1 MLNKSQGACYDFV
14 RTACQSSNARH
25 QCCQSF
31 IVKLTNLSSA
41 SISKYLHVQN
51 VVTFHIPLLLF
62 WQRRGKD
69 MASRWW
75 RPLGRK
81 QLTRFKLCQFSI
93 PFFWETCRNLFHR
106 SLEASLRSHVL
117 ENSLINCER
126 FLNGCEDPSI
136 KPIIVL
142 SMNLYRNFILVA
154 SLLWVREKQ
163 ILYLL
168 FLSCFIFHPSISR
181 KIYLNLTI
189 VKEPTFVPLDSS

>member
-1 MLNKSQGACYDFV
+1 MAW
-14 RTACQSSNARH
+14 
-25 QCCQSF
+25 
-31 IVKLTNLSSA
+31 
-41 SISKYLHVQN
+41 
-51 VVTFHIPLLLF
+51 VTFHIPLLLF

-75 RPLGRK
+75 RPFGRK
-81 QLTRFKLCQFSI
+81 QQTRFKRCQFSI
-93 PFFWETCRNLFHR
+93 PFFWETCRNLFQR

-117 ENSLINCER
+117 ENSLINYER
-126 FLNGCEDPSI
+126 ILNGFEDPSV

-142 SMNLYRNFILVA
+142 SMNFYRNFVRMA

-168 FLSCFIFHPSISR
+168 FVSCSIFHPSISR